1 MKGGILMKTLR
12 SNGLTR
18 PTVVLA
24 VLLLALAASSIVPPG
39 VSACDFESEWYQ
51 TFYAEPEQVTVVGEC
66 YRPCYGWPSCTGTR
80 TSYYSIVS
88 WDCGGGACS
97 P

>member
-1 MKGGILMKTLR
+1 MKTLR

-24 VLLLALAASSIVPPG
+24 VLLLALAASSIVPAG